1 MLCIWIVGKQ
11 MLGCQIL
18 QLHSKYLI
26 YVEFSLFRIY
36 RFGAWIGEG
45 NNWCSPYIGWQ
56 KIYENRPYT
65 LLNNLNKTYGIARA
79 DASSQILGAEAALWS
94 EQGDSST
101 LDARIWP
108 RAAALAERLWS
119 NPDSKWSDAANRLL
133 YQRDRMVARNLN
145 CEQVAPTWCLQNH
158 GHCK

>member
-1 MLCIWIVGKQ
+1 MFLSCCK
-11 MLGCQIL
+11 IL
-18 QLHSKYLI
+18 VRTLFYI
-26 YVEFSLFRIY
+26 YTELSLSWIY

-56 KIYENRPYT
+56 KVYENRPYT
-65 LLNNLNKTYGIARA
+65 LLNNLKKTHSLTRA

-94 EQGDSST
+94 EQADSST
-101 LDARIWP
+101 IDARIWP

-119 NPDSKWSDAANRLL
+119 NPDSKWSDAADRLL
-133 YQRDRMVARNLN
+133 VHRDRMVARHFQ
-145 CEQVAPTWCLQNH
+145 CGQVAPTWCLQNQ